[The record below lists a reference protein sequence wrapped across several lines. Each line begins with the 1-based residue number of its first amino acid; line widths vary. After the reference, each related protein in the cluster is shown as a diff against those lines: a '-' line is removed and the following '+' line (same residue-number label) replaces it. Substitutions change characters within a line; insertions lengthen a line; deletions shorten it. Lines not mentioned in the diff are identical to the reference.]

1 MDYTAFSQE
10 EHDAEIS
17 VRKEFQNLNNNE
29 VYEHVFRNRMLA
41 LKRGAITPRSPS
53 DFLGV
58 DSREL
63 IYPSLH
69 ETFRLIINNSTS
81 NEFHILDVGAGSG
94 EAIDWFFANELND
107 SSNRKNFIHIIE
119 PNPILIKSYQQKF
132 LEYKHL
138 SQGIIHKG
146 PIQDYLF
153 NSQEGLPKPPVPVDF
168 INCMHMIYYL
178 TDYRKSEIDPYQDVI
193 KFITFLYGLLKPGGA
208 MYIVFHLEILFLPLI
223 SKYYEE
229 IVGDFESPKRISLIV
244 KAREELLYEGKILEE
259 LKLQYKEYNEKTN
272 SKPTLKSYCLESAF
286 YARTL
291 ADMAVLAMTELL
303 QTGNEKF
310 DKRALDFMITQVK
323 SVSLTPDEEKPFK
336 LTKCIR
342 GDENVW
348 CAKNSLIVCVI
359 QKEQER

>member
-1 MDYTAFSQE
+1 MDYTVFSQE
-10 EHDAEIS
+10 ERDAETS
-17 VRKEFQNLNNNE
+17 VRVEFQNLNNNE

-41 LKRGAITPRSPS
+41 LKRGVITPRSPS

-63 IYPSLH
+63 VYPSLC
-69 ETFRLIINNSTS
+69 ETFRSTVNNSTS

-94 EAIDWFFANELND
+94 EAIDWFFADELNN

-119 PNPILIKSYQQKF
+119 PNPILIKAYQQKF

-138 SQGIIHKG
+138 SQGIIYKG
-146 PIQDYLF
+146 LIQDYLF
-153 NSQEGLPKPPVPVDF
+153 NNGQKDLPKPPVLVDF
-168 INCMHMIYYL
+168 INCSHMIYYL

-208 MYIVFHLEILFLPLI
+208 IYIVFHLEFLFLPLI
-223 SKYYEE
+223 YKYYEE
-229 IVGDFESPKRISLIV
+229 LVGDFEILKRISLIV
-244 KAREELLYEGKILEE
+244 KARKELLYEGKILEE

-291 ADMAVLAMTELL
+291 ADMSVLAMTELL
-303 QTGNEKF
+303 QVGDEKF
-310 DKRALDFMITQVK
+310 DERALDFMITQVK
-323 SVSLTPDEEKPFK
+323 SVALTPDEEKPFK

-342 GDENVW
+342 EDENVW
-348 CAKNSLIVCVI
+348 CAKNLLIVCVI
-359 QKEQER
+359 QKEQE